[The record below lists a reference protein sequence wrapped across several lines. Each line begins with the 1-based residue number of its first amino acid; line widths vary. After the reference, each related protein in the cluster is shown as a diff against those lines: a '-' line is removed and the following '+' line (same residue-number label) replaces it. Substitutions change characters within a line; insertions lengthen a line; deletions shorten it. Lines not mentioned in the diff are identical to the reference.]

1 MSPTISLI
9 ARTLTLAAVVV
20 SLAES
25 PASAAFFTVDTEADA
40 PDARPGD
47 GHCEAAG
54 PPAVAKRCTL
64 RAAIEEANALPGD
77 DYITLPAGTY
87 WLTFVGRG
95 GGGDGRRQLTIL
107 DDLHLTGAGAER
119 TFISPAGLDR
129 VMNVFRREKDR
140 HWPTVHIEGVTLT
153 GGRVDPEDG
162 QSGGGLSIGEAN
174 VYLRDCVIFKNRAT
188 FGGGIAAGVGGY
200 LSLVR
205 VTIDGNE
212 AGLGGGVN
220 FGRGTLLA
228 VDTVVKQ
235 NRADEG
241 GGINLEFGTLTVRG
255 GAISGNNAVL
265 RGGGLF
271 LRGSRDEGR
280 ATLDGVQVSA
290 NTAENG
296 AGIYADLAMFSLM
309 ASEVSGNKATTNG
322 GGIHFAT
329 RFDYPPDFPPRNV
342 AQIEFSSIS
351 RNIAGQDG
359 GGLYNGIQLSIDN
372 STLSGNNAGAQG
384 GGLFNIGGNVDIL
397 YATIYSN
404 AAALGGGF
412 VNNEGGA
419 RGYGL
424 VAGPVSYRNSIIAQN
439 KAGSCARIRRRLDRD
454 FSPVTSFGYNLLD
467 DEACSIAH
475 GVDIFPADPML
486 GPLAGNGGPTLNH
499 LPQFGSPAIDA
510 VPIGGSYLGPVR
522 CQVGGTGEDQ
532 RFVAR
537 PQGAACD
544 IGAVEAPQIG
554 EPPQP

>member
-1 MSPTISLI
+1 MISLI
-9 ARTLTLAAVVV
+9 VRTLALAGVMV
-20 SLAES
+20 SLAGS
-25 PASAAFFTVDTEADA
+25 PVSAAFFTVEAEADA

-54 PPAVAKRCTL
+54 PPAVVRRCTL

-87 WLTFVGRG
+87 RLTFVGRG

-107 DDLHLTGAGAER
+107 DDLHLTGAGADR
-119 TFISPAGLDR
+119 TIISPGGLDR

-140 HWPTVHIEGVTLT
+140 HWPTVHIEGVTLE
-153 GGRVDPEDG
+153 GGRVDPEVG

-174 VYLRDCVIFKNRAT
+174 VHLRDCVILKNRAT
-188 FGGGIAAGVGGY
+188 FGGGISAGGGGY

-205 VTIDGNE
+205 VTLSGNE
-212 AGLGGGVN
+212 AGWGGGIL

-228 VDTVVKQ
+228 TDTVVTE

-241 GGINLEFGTLTVRG
+241 GGIHLEFGTLTVRG
-255 GAISGNNAVL
+255 GAISGNHATL

-271 LRGSRDEGR
+271 LLGSRDEGR
-280 ATLDGVQVSA
+280 ATLNGVQVLGNS
-290 NTAENG
+290 AENG
-296 AGIYADLAMFSLM
+296 AGIYEDLAVFSLI
-309 ASEVSGNKATTNG
+309 ASEVSGNKATNNG

-329 RFDYPPDFPPRNV
+329 RFDYSPEFPPRGF
-342 AQIEFSSIS
+342 AQIESSSIS

-359 GGLYNGIQLSIDN
+359 GGLYNGIQLSINN
-372 STLSGNNAGAQG
+372 STLSGNEAVAHG
-384 GGLFNIGGNVDIL
+384 GGLFNVGGNVDIL

-412 VNNEGGA
+412 VNKEGGA

-424 VAGPVSYRNSIIAQN
+424 VGGPVSYGNSIIALN
-439 KAGSCARIRRRLDRD
+439 KAGSCVRIRRRLERD

-475 GVDIFPADPML
+475 GVDLFPSDPVL
-486 GPLAGNGGPTLNH
+486 GPLAANGGPTLNH
-499 LPQFGSPAIDA
+499 LPGFGSPAINAIPVD
-510 VPIGGSYLGPVR
+510 GWYLRPVR
-522 CQVGGTGEDQ
+522 CQIGGTGKDQ
-532 RFVAR
+532 RFVDR
-537 PQGAACD
+537 PQGASCD
-544 IGAVEAPQIG
+544 IGAVEATPQIG
-554 EPPQP
+554 EPPQQ